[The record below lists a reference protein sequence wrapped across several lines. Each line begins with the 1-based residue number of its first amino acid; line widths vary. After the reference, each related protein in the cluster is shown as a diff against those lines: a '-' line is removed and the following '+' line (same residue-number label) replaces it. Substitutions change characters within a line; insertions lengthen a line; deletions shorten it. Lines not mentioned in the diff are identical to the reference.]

1 MAENTRKSEQTILN
15 EKFQNGNISFE
26 TFVKRTRKLGRE
38 ALNMEVSS
46 MQNVESLKSVIEAL
60 KLENVKLQTE
70 VDEVNSKYV
79 KLQNQFDDEIQR
91 LTAIIDEKDRLLAE
105 TDSCCCDECCENCCC
120 ECECDYDDAFEDA
133 FEDDF
138 EEDDFDSDYD
148 FLDEYFDKYLSI
160 VVVER
165 EKYKPLALVYVKS
178 EFNTAEPKLPF
189 EAMANMAYGP
199 QIVIDKNGTVCTNYT
214 FRSVTTEEFDAI
226 KIQLILDILYG
237 NINAT
242 HFGPCDEDI
251 ELGGFTSSLFC
262 AESFYDTLDS
272 VDVYDE
278 EIDDTDEEDEDSIY
292 ISEADVQLLF
302 DLIKHNPNIKAL
314 LNTIKNTNK

>member
-314 LNTIKNTNK
+314 LNTIKNTNR